1 MAPISDAPLK
11 VTVLSVPGDP
21 LSLTPT
27 QRMLR
32 LAWSRPSFKI
42 GFAVFTTLLIAAL
55 IYPEISSID
64 PAKMNYKA
72 RLVPPLFF
80 GEWTWSHPLG
90 TDQLGRDMLVRC
102 LVGLKYSVLIGGTT
116 VILMFGVGC
125 GLGLIAGFKG
135 GWTDTVI
142 MRLTDAQLSIPMIIL
157 AISILGVSRPT
168 VPAIIMV
175 LGLSGWPL
183 YARVARSV
191 TLSERGKEYIRGERV
206 LGASDWRIIVLFV
219 APAILPP
226 IAFVAI
232 LDVARMMIFE
242 SILGFLGL
250 GVQPPTPTFG
260 NIIADGR
267 KYLINAWW
275 IATMPGLFLLVTLTS
290 LNLMGAA
297 LEIARNK
304 VLKGAA

>member
-1 MAPISDAPLK
+1 MSL
-11 VTVLSVPGDP
+11 LSSSPGDP
-21 LSLTPT
+21 LSLSDTQQDLSPT

-32 LAWSRPSFKI
+32 LAWSRPSFRF
-42 GFAVFTTLLIAAL
+42 GFFAFATLLVLAL
-55 IYPEISSID
+55 IYPEVSGID
-64 PAKMNYKA
+64 PTKMNYRE
-72 RLVPPLFF
+72 RLVPPIFL
-80 GEWTWSHPLG
+80 GEWTWAHPLG
-90 TDQLGRDMLVRC
+90 TDQLGRDVFVRC
-102 LVGLKYSVLIGGTT
+102 LVGLRYSVLIGVTT
-116 VILMFGVGC
+116 VILMFLVGC
-125 GLGLIAGFKG
+125 GLGLVSGFKG
-135 GWTDTVI
+135 GWIDTVI

-168 VPAIIMV
+168 VPAIILV

-191 TLSERGKEYIRGERV
+191 TLSERSKEYVRGERV
-206 LGASDWRIIVLFV
+206 LGASDWRIMLLFV
-219 APAILPP
+219 APAVLPP
-226 IAFVAI
+226 IAFVAV

-297 LEIARNK
+297 MESARNQ
-304 VLKGAA
+304 VLKGHA